1 MLSRRVFSLHKVC
14 PVLARN
20 LTSSTSGSQATQHM
34 EEGQLPI
41 HVNNVRNKL
50 REIVG
55 ASTNW
60 SDHVQA
66 MNERKALHTLLAES
80 QAVLPPR
87 KMSDSYIEVI
97 LPLGSQP
104 EIREKYLNVHNT
116 VRFGRILEDLDS
128 LGVLICYTHTKH
140 DAAQRSPLSIVTA
153 LVDKIGLWEQHIYPD
168 RDIKFV
174 GNVSW
179 VGRTSMEVKMHM
191 LQLNDGIY
199 SPVLDAT
206 FVMVARD
213 PENKRPAFVN
223 PLILETPEEEKIFK
237 EGELNK
243 SRRIDSSKASLLKMA
258 PTAEERNIIHNLFL
272 NTLDTRTVSFRSRV
286 LPHNSAWMQD
296 TSLKSLEICHPE
308 KRNIFNRIFGGFLM
322 RKAYELGWACAY
334 SFGNSRPY
342 VVAVDDIM
350 FQKPVEIGSL
360 LLLSSQ
366 VCYTENNYI
375 QVRVHSEV
383 YDPDSRVHQTT
394 NVFHFTFMLETE
406 IPVIVPKTYGESM
419 LYLDGKRH
427 FESAMKEN
435 NV

>member
-1 MLSRRVFSLHKVC
+1 MLSRRWFSLSKSF
-14 PVLARN
+14 PILARMV
-20 LTSSTSGSQATQHM
+20 TSTTGEFQASPNM
-34 EEGQLPI
+34 ED
-41 HVNNVRNKL
+41 VREKL

-60 SDHVQA
+60 RDHVQA
-66 MNERKALHTLLAES
+66 MNERKALHTLLAKS
-80 QAVLPPR
+80 QADLPPR
-87 KMSDSYIEVI
+87 KMRDSYIEVI

-104 EIREKYLNVHNT
+104 EIREKYLNVHNS

-140 DAAQRSPLSIVTA
+140 EAVQRSPLSIVTA
-153 LVDKIGLWEQHIYPD
+153 LVDKIGLWKHEIHPD
-168 RDIKFV
+168 CDIKFV

-191 LQLNDGIY
+191 LQLHEGVY

-223 PLILETPEEEKIFK
+223 PLIIESPEEKKIFK
-237 EGELNK
+237 EGEMNK
-243 SRRIDSSKASLLKMA
+243 IRRIDSSRASLLKMA
-258 PTAEERNIIHNLFL
+258 PTAEERNIVHNLFL
-272 NTLDTRTVSFRSRV
+272 NTLDTRTMSFRSRM
-286 LPHNSAWMQD
+286 LPPNSVWMQD
-296 TSLKSLEICHPE
+296 AALKGLEICHPQE
-308 KRNIFNRIFGGFLM
+308 RNIFNRIFGGFLM

-334 SFGNSRPY
+334 SYANSRPY

-360 LLLSSQ
+360 LLLSSR
-366 VCYTENNYI
+366 VCYTEKNYI
-375 QVRVHSEV
+375 QARVHSEV
-383 YDPDSRVHQTT
+383 YDPNTRVHQTT
-394 NVFHFTFMLETE
+394 NVFHFTFMLEKE
-406 IPVIVPKTYGESM
+406 VPDIVPKTYGESM

-427 FESAMKEN
+427 FDAAMN
-435 NV
+435 GNTAP